1 MMKKWKRNRILRRI
15 DKLMDLTDIQL
26 GRKVRKYFLQNRK
39 TFIIRN
45 TLRIGID
52 FLIIMIPILIGIWRF
67 IINPSGSLSNRIF
80 GFALISSFPSLIFGI
95 VECAISTT
103 MFYHLVIRRGPIGS
117 IMDPIIDWSDKCSTT
132 YYGYSYVSFS
142 DLVSMCLDSDDVD
155 NIDDWSDEELG
166 KLMDLILGCLVI
178 HIKAD
183 GSPNE
188 KHALYKF
195 LDGIHADS
203 TTQKITDKVIA
214 RREKRTKREQE
225 LEENRLSGVAE
236 SMKNRI
242 VQEEPDDSP
251 EFRKIR
257 DLKERLD
264 DRADE
269 LRTIA
274 LMNESSGK

>member
-26 GRKVRKYFLQNRK
+26 GRKVRKYFLHLNRK

-52 FLIIMIPILIGIWRF
+52 FLIIMAPILIGILQLNEV
-67 IINPSGSLSNRIF
+67 IIIIFLSFMLLVIF
-80 GFALISSFPSLIFGI
+80 GMIEWGISVTI
-95 VECAISTT
+95 

-117 IMDPIIDWSDKCSTT
+117 IMDPIVDWSDKYSVYNCSH
-132 YYGYSYVSFS
+132 YVSFS
-142 DLVSMCLDSDDVD
+142 DLVYMCLDPDGVD
-155 NIDDWSDEELG
+155 NINDWSDEELG
-166 KLMDLILGCLVI
+166 RFMNLVMGCLVI

-183 GSPNE
+183 GGPNE
-188 KHALYKF
+188 DHALYQF

-203 TTQKITDKVIA
+203 LTQKITDKVIS
-214 RREKRTKREQE
+214 RREKRKE
-225 LEENRLSGVAE
+225 LEENRLSDVAE
-236 SMKNRI
+236 SMKDRI
-242 VQEEPDDSP
+242 VQEEPDKDNP
-251 EFRKIR
+251 DYIR
-257 DLKERLD
+257 LVNLKNRLD
-264 DRADE
+264 DSADK

>member
-1 MMKKWKRNRILRRI
+1 MMKKWKRKRILHRI

-26 GRKVRKYFLQNRK
+26 GRKVRKYFLHLNRK

-52 FLIIMIPILIGIWRF
+52 FLIIMVPILIGILQLNEA
-67 IINPSGSLSNRIF
+67 IIIILLSFMMLVIF
-80 GFALISSFPSLIFGI
+80 GVIDW
-95 VECAISTT
+95 AISVTI
-103 MFYHLVIRRGPIGS
+103 MFYHLVIRRGPIGR
-117 IMDPIIDWSDKCSTT
+117 IMDPIVDWSDKYSV
-132 YYGYSYVSFS
+132 YYYRHYVSFS
-142 DLVSMCLDSDDVD
+142 DLVSMCLDPDDVD
-155 NIDDWSDEELG
+155 NINDWSDEELG
-166 KLMDLILGCLVI
+166 KLMNLILGCVVI

-188 KHALYKF
+188 EHALYQF

-203 TTQKITDKVIA
+203 ITQKITDKVIA

-225 LEENRLSGVAE
+225 LEKNRLSGLAE

-264 DRADE
+264 EKTED
-269 LRTIA
+269 LRTA
-274 LMNESSGK
+274 ATTAR

>member
-1 MMKKWKRNRILRRI
+1 MMKKWKRKRILRRI
-15 DKLMDLTDIQL
+15 NKLMDLTDIQL
-26 GRKVRKYFLQNRK
+26 GRKVRKYFLHLNDK
-39 TFIIRN
+39 NFIIRN

-52 FLIIMIPILIGIWRF
+52 FLIIMVPLLIKGWQLYNDPSFYAGTLVFAMLSSIPLV
-67 IINPSGSLSNRIF
+67 IF
-80 GFALISSFPSLIFGI
+80 GMI
-95 VECAISTT
+95 EWAISVTI
-103 MFYHLVIRRGPIGS
+103 MFYHLVIRRGLIGG
-117 IMDPIIDWSDKCSTT
+117 IMDPIVDWSDK
-132 YYGYSYVSFS
+132 YSVDYHNRYVSFS
-142 DLVSMCLDSDDVD
+142 DLVSMCLDPDDVD
-155 NIDDWSDEELG
+155 NINDWSDEELG
-166 KLMDLILGCLVI
+166 RFMNLVLGCLVI

-188 KHALYKF
+188 DHVLYQF

-214 RREKRTKREQE
+214 RREKRKE

-236 SMKNRI
+236 SMKDRI

-264 DRADE
+264 EKAED
-269 LRTIA
+269 LRTATTIGSA
-274 LMNESSGK
+274 S

>member
-1 MMKKWKRNRILRRI
+1 MMRKWKRNRILHRI

-26 GRKVRKYFLQNRK
+26 GRKVRKYFLHLNRK

-52 FLIIMIPILIGIWRF
+52 FLIIMVPILIGILQINEVM
-67 IINPSGSLSNRIF
+67 IIIFLSFMLLVIF
-80 GFALISSFPSLIFGI
+80 GMI
-95 VECAISTT
+95 EWAISVTI
-103 MFYHLVIRRGPIGS
+103 MFYHLVIRRGPIGR
-117 IMDPIIDWSDKCSTT
+117 IMDPIVDWSDKCSTT
-132 YYGYSYVSFS
+132 YYDYSYVSFS
-142 DLVSMCLDSDDVD
+142 DLVSMCLEPDGVD
-155 NIDDWSDEELG
+155 NINDWSDEELG
-166 KLMDLILGCLVI
+166 RFINLVLGCLVI

-188 KHALYKF
+188 EHALYKF

-214 RREKRTKREQE
+214 RREERTKREQE

>member
-26 GRKVRKYFLQNRK
+26 GRKVRKYFLHLNRK

-52 FLIIMIPILIGIWRF
+52 FLIIMAPLLIGGWQLY
-67 IINPSGSLSNRIF
+67 NDPSFYAGTLVFAMLSSIPLVIF
-80 GFALISSFPSLIFGI
+80 GMIELGISVTI
-95 VECAISTT
+95 

-117 IMDPIIDWSDKCSTT
+117 IMDPIVDWSDKYSVDYCSH
-132 YYGYSYVSFS
+132 YVSFS
-142 DLVSMCLDSDDVD
+142 DLVYMCLDPDGID
-155 NIDDWSDEELG
+155 NINDWSDEELG
-166 KLMDLILGCLVI
+166 RFMNLVLGCLVI
-178 HIKAD
+178 HIKAGC
-183 GSPNE
+183 GSNE
-188 KHALYKF
+188 DHALYQF

-203 TTQKITDKVIA
+203 TTQKIADKVIS

-225 LEENRLSGVAE
+225 LEESRLSDVAE
-236 SMKNRI
+236 SMKDRI

-264 DRADE
+264 EKSED
-269 LRTIA
+269 LRMAATSKIGPA
-274 LMNESSGK
+274 S

>member
-1 MMKKWKRNRILRRI
+1 MMKKWKRKRILRRI

-26 GRKVRKYFLQNRK
+26 GRKVRKYFLHLNDRN
-39 TFIIRN
+39 FIIRN
-45 TLRIGID
+45 TLRISID
-52 FLIIMIPILIGIWRF
+52 FLIIMVPLLIKGWQLYNDPSFYAGTLVFAMLSSIPLV
-67 IINPSGSLSNRIF
+67 IF
-80 GFALISSFPSLIFGI
+80 GLTEL
-95 VECAISTT
+95 AISVTI

-117 IMDPIIDWSDKCSTT
+117 IMDPIVDWSDK
-132 YYGYSYVSFS
+132 YSVDYHNHYVSFS
-142 DLVSMCLDSDDVD
+142 DLVSMCLDPDGVD
-155 NIDDWSDEELG
+155 NINDWSDEELG
-166 KLMDLILGCLVI
+166 KLMNLVLGCLVI

-188 KHALYKF
+188 DHALYQF

-203 TTQKITDKVIA
+203 TTQKIADKVIS

-225 LEENRLSGVAE
+225 LEESRLSDVAE
-236 SMKNRI
+236 SMKDRI

-264 DRADE
+264 EKSED
-269 LRTIA
+269 LRMAATSKIGPA
-274 LMNESSGK
+274 S